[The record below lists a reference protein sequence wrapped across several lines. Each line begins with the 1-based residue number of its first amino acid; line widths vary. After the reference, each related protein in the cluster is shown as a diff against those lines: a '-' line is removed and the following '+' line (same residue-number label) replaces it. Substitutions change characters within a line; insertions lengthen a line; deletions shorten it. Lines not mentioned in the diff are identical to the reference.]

1 MKVYVIK
8 EVFRDYEINIL
19 GVYNVDTTSEDEI
32 KKAIYNYVKDK
43 YYNGEEPND
52 YYFYEGFYSDRDVAI
67 DYTIESVGDN
77 NGENYKEG
85 SN

>member
-19 GVYNVDTTSEDEI
+19 GVYNVDATSEDEI

-43 YYNGEEPND
+43 YYGGEEPSD
-52 YYFYEGFYSDRDVAI
+52 YYFYEGMYSDRDVAI
-67 DYTIESVGDN
+67 DYTVESVGDKD
-77 NGENYKEG
+77 GEIHKEG
-85 SN
+85 

>member
-43 YYNGEEPND
+43 YYNGEKPSD
-52 YYFYEGFYSDRDVAI
+52 CYFYGGMYSDRDVAI

-85 SN
+85 

>member
-19 GVYNVDTTSEDEI
+19 GVYNVDTTSEDDI

-43 YYNGEEPND
+43 YYNGEEPSD
-52 YYFYEGFYSDRDVAI
+52 YYFY
-67 DYTIESVGDN
+67 
-77 NGENYKEG
+77 
-85 SN
+85 

>member
-43 YYNGEEPND
+43 YYKGEEPSD
-52 YYFYEGFYSDRDVAI
+52 YYFYKGFYSDRDVAI

>member
-43 YYNGEEPND
+43 YYKGGEPSD

-77 NGENYKEG
+77 NGESYKEG
-85 SN
+85 